1 MAKDLAN
8 RVRQNADAA
17 KANPG
22 TPAAARAKTLRDL
35 VHTMGPEI
43 AKALP
48 RHMDADRIARIALT
62 LINTTPGLAACT
74 RDSFAGALMTAS
86 QLGLE
91 PGPLGEAY
99 LVPYGTQCTLIIG
112 YRGYIKLAWQS
123 NQLRNIDA
131 HVVYEGDE
139 FDYEYGLNP
148 VLRHKPGRQRGAIT
162 DVYAVASFI
171 NGGSAFVVLSPG
183 DVEDFRKRSAT
194 ANAASSPWK
203 TDWNAMAKKTAVRQL
218 AKWLPMSPEL
228 RAFATAATLD
238 GSVRT
243 DTKAN
248 LDEVIPDFIDGEID
262 EQPTEQGLRD
272 DDPDLA
278 PNGVINDPDQAE
290 LFDEDQ

>member
-1 MAKDLAN
+1 MAKDLTARVQAN
-8 RVRQNADAA
+8 AEAQ
-17 KANPG
+17 KASPN
-22 TPAAARAKTLRDL
+22 TPQARAKTLRDL

-48 RHMDADRIARIALT
+48 RHMDPERIARIALT

-99 LVPYGTQCTLIIG
+99 LVPYGTKCTLIIG

-131 HVVYEGDE
+131 HVVYDGDE
-139 FDYEYGLNP
+139 FEYEYGLNP
-148 VLRHKPGRQRGAIT
+148 ILRHKPGRTRRDIT
-162 DVYAVASFI
+162 DIYAVASFI
-171 NGGSAFVVLSPG
+171 NGGSAFVVLSP
-183 DVEDFRKRSAT
+183 DEVEEFRRRSAT

-228 RAFATAATLD
+228 RNFATAAALD
-238 GSVRT
+238 ESVRT
-243 DTKAN
+243 DTRSAV
-248 LDEVIPDFIDGEID
+248 DEVVPVFIEGEYE
-262 EQPTEQGLRD
+262 EQPTEQPAEQGLRD
-272 DDPDLA
+272 DDPDLSA
-278 PNGVINDPDQAE
+278 DG
-290 LFDEDQ
+290 LFEGQDSK